1 MPRDRG
7 VDTTAEIQLYGG
19 GNEISKVRLKWT
31 VSVIS
36 SDPHP
41 RMTMPGLQRYPL
53 IDTIKYLCYSLLTR
67 QSAIGIHDTMILYL
81 T

>member
-19 GNEISKVRLKWT
+19 GNQISKVRLKGT

-36 SDPHP
+36 TDPHP
-41 RMTMPGLQRYPL
+41 RMTMPGLHNKIL
-53 IDTIKYLCYSLLTR
+53 MLFLTY
-67 QSAIGIHDTMILYL
+67 SAIGIHDAMILYL
-81 T
+81 I